1 MQSVLTKHKSP
12 FSLST
17 SHKTTITFCIHIILS
32 ATVPFKIISY
42 KTDLLSVPL
51 VKCNSIPPP
60 FFTEK
65 PIKLFWMDFL
75 SFLKAHA
82 SWYRRNISA
91 QHQNTNH
98 SLKWCCSLF
107 FVTEV
112 SVSDLTFIKPR
123 YNMWLYLCWWLW
135 RPVHIS

>member
-32 ATVPFKIISY
+32 ATVPFKILSY
-42 KTDLLSVPL
+42 KTLTFCSPGKMQFHSSSLLYWKTHQTFLDGLFIISKRTCFL
-51 VKCNSIPPP
+51 VQ
-60 FFTEK
+60 
-65 PIKLFWMDFL
+65 
-75 SFLKAHA
+75 
-82 SWYRRNISA
+82 NISA